1 MENISKEE
9 ISFRIDKIK
18 DRVEH
23 INSIIEKNNSEFKSK
38 YDFAKNIGI
47 KIEEDNDNE
56 VIDGLNKYIDK
67 ANEILLKLNDTDND
81 NIDEECKL
89 LNNILYLDDIKL
101 KNINELVDEN
111 RDLKMKEY
119 INKIA
124 GRANQLIREEEL
136 KYIDSKI
143 KELSKKASII
153 DKITGRS
160 KNKKVLLENYNL
172 KRVEVINKKYIP
184 ENKSILEIVN
194 ITKNCGYN
202 SKEIDDFILNLS
214 NEYELG
220 ELINNSLAVIDNKVK
235 IPFFYNKQFYQ
246 KINNENVVMLD
257 RINDKKKNIKKI
269 CELKMYNDMLKNDV
283 STLELL
289 NFNNV
294 IDEVI

>member
-23 INSIIEKNNSEFKSK
+23 INSIIEKNNDEFKDK

-56 VIDGLNKYIDK
+56 VIDGLKKYIDK
-67 ANEILLKLNDTDND
+67 ADEILLKLNDTDND
-81 NIDEECKL
+81 NVDEECKL

-111 RDLKMKEY
+111 RELKMKEY
-119 INKIA
+119 INRIA
-124 GRANQLIREEEL
+124 QRANQLIREEEL

-153 DKITGRS
+153 DKITGRN

-202 SKEIDDFILNLS
+202 SKDIDDFILNLS

-220 ELINNSLAVIDNKVK
+220 ELINNSLAVIDNEVK
-235 IPFFYNKQFYQ
+235 IPLFYNKQFFQ
-246 KINNENVVMLD
+246 KINSENVVMLD
-257 RINDKKKNIKKI
+257 RINEKKKNIKKV
-269 CELKMYNDMLKNDV
+269 CELKMYNDILKNDV
-283 STLELL
+283 STLELF

-294 IDEVI
+294 IDEVV